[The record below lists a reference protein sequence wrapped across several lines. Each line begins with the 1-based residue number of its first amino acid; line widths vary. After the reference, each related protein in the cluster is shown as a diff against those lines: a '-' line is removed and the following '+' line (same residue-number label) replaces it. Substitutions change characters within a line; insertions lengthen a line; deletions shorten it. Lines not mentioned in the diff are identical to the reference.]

1 MKLRKRAPGAG
12 RPAGEFGPKTHTISI
27 RITEVQRNAFEQAK
41 RLSGRSLGNEV
52 VTRAYSTLGL
62 PRRAEHIRVLEALVG
77 HTAETIERLTG
88 AKWIADS
95 FTAQVVRN
103 AADTV
108 LTHFS
113 PPPPSGDSIPPQLEQ
128 LTVVMPKEVA
138 EAYKD
143 PIKLGVMQAAG
154 IIAWIESSHKNEPPN
169 EWSDP
174 DDPID
179 VRGRLFR
186 GLIQNRGGLQ

>member
-1 MKLRKRAPGAG
+1 MKPQKRAPGAG

-27 RITEVQRNAFEQAK
+27 RITEVQRNAFEHAK

-62 PRRAEHIRVLEALVG
+62 PRRAEHIRELEALAG
-77 HTAETIERLTG
+77 YTAENIEQFTG

-95 FTAQVVRN
+95 FTAQVVRT

-108 LTHFS
+108 LSHFS
-113 PPPPSGDSIPPQLEQ
+113 RRWQSGDSIPEQLEQ
-128 LTVVMPKEVA
+128 LTKVMPRELA

-143 PIKLGVMQAAG
+143 PIKLGVMQATG
-154 IIAWIESSHKNEPPN
+154 IIAWIESTHKNEPPN
-169 EWSDP
+169 EWSNP
-174 DDPID
+174 DDPTD
-179 VRGRLFR
+179 VRRRFFR
-186 GLIQNRGGLQ
+186 DLIQNREAL